1 MPAPVVATWLSKWIN
16 WNSTVVWLWGES
28 FLNGCEWTM
37 VTPFTTCEWVK
48 SVIPAM
54 YDINST
60 GRNHLIIFRYPCFI
74 RLVLWQRYKVF
85 HNGTIPIYGD
95 NKYSH
100 YLSLQS
106 ASSSVSSIS
115 IRQKACKNQSVPPWR
130 KFCSAMVEQNFLHG
144 GTECSPRWNE

>member
-1 MPAPVVATWLSKWIN
+1 
-16 WNSTVVWLWGES
+16 
-28 FLNGCEWTM
+28 
-37 VTPFTTCEWVK
+37 
-48 SVIPAM
+48 M

-144 GTECSPRWNE
+144 GTKISPRWNGIIFCFDFIGSHLAANERNQYTFQILIKPCETLRIVLNL

>member
-1 MPAPVVATWLSKWIN
+1 
-16 WNSTVVWLWGES
+16 
-28 FLNGCEWTM
+28 
-37 VTPFTTCEWVK
+37 
-48 SVIPAM
+48 M

-60 GRNHLIIFRYPCFI
+60 GRNHLIIFRHPCFI

-130 KFCSAMVEQNFLHG
+130 KFCSATEWFLFHRG
-144 GTECSPRWNE
+144 GMKTTPRWNGIIFCFDFIGSHLAANERNQYTFQILIKPCETLRIVLNL